1 MSVVNINLAL
11 RSNVGYK
18 IKSHTR
24 EDKEAMGTVQR
35 EASMERNGFSE
46 EKRGWQSRWRKEVQ
60 KVITMMEMKTDG
72 LVRSLV
78 FSRYPAS
85 LK

>member
-11 RSNVGYK
+11 RSNVGYR

-24 EDKEAMGTVQR
+24 RDKEAMGTVQR

-46 EKRGWQSRWRKEVQ
+46 EKRRWQSSV
-60 KVITMMEMKTDG
+60 
-72 LVRSLV
+72 L
-78 FSRYPAS
+78 
-85 LK
+85 

>member
-1 MSVVNINLAL
+1 
-11 RSNVGYK
+11 
-18 IKSHTR
+18 
-24 EDKEAMGTVQR
+24 MGTVQR